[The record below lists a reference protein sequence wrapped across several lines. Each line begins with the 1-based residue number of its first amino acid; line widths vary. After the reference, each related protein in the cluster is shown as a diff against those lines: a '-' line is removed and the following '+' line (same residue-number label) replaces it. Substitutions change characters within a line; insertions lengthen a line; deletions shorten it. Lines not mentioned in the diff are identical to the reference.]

1 MMMIATD
8 DNYFHFQFE
17 LYVHSTLQTRLCFVN
32 VCQSIITILVQEN
45 FNKLNCMTSNYIMK
59 LTQEIDLCGE

>member
-32 VCQSIITILVQEN
+32 VYVKASLQFWSKKILI
-45 FNKLNCMTSNYIMK
+45 S
-59 LTQEIDLCGE
+59 LTV